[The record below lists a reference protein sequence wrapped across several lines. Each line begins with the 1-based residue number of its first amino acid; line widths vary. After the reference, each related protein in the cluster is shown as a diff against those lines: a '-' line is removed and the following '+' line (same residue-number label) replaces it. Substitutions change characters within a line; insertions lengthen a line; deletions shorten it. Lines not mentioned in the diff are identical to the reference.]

1 MFSESLVKASAAITL
16 SKDAKKVTV
25 GHLKRAIE
33 SEPKFDFLIDK
44 VQNVNDVDEEEV
56 KKPRKKKVAAAVAS
70 GSGPSQVVKEEKVGH
85 SSSIH
90 DLLN

>member
-1 MFSESLVKASAAITL
+1 M

-33 SEPKFDFLIDK
+33 NEPKFDFLIDK
-44 VQNVNDVDEEEV
+44 VQNVADVDEEDT
-56 KKPRKKKVAAAVAS
+56 KKPRKKKAAASVTEL
-70 GSGPSQVVKEEKVGH
+70 PIEVKEEKPVVSH